1 MFNDKKDIYKF
12 KNDFIEKILM
22 FKMFVCIFSSL
33 LDLEYNFNFCECIN
47 ILI

>member
-1 MFNDKKDIYKF
+1 MIKRDIYKF
-12 KNDFIEKILM
+12 KYDLIEKILM

-33 LDLEYNFNFCECIN
+33 LVLEYNFNFCEFIN